1 MILAF
6 GAIGDPVG
14 SSALTLN
21 AQNLVRVGHSP
32 DPDDAFMFY
41 GIASGAV
48 DTAGFE
54 VEQVLEDIES
64 LNRRALAGELEVTAV
79 SIHAYAHLADRYAL
93 MSCGAS
99 MGDGY
104 GPVVVAREAMT
115 LEELAG
121 RTVAIPGT
129 LTSAYL
135 ALRLALGREFEYRV
149 VPFDQILEDVA
160 GGRADAGLIIHEGQL
175 TYSRL
180 GLHNVVD
187 LGVWWA
193 ERTGGLPLPLGGNV
207 VRRDLGDGTM
217 RLLTRIIRDSIAYG
231 LEHREPALSYALDY
245 GRGLDSPMADRFV
258 GMYVNELTRDY
269 GERGR
274 EAIRRFLD
282 EGSAAGIVPTLPELK
297 FVTPDDSP

>member
-1 MILAF
+1 
-6 GAIGDPVG
+6 
-14 SSALTLN
+14 
-21 AQNLVRVGHSP
+21 
-32 DPDDAFMFY
+32 MFY

-54 VEQVLEDIES
+54 IEQVLSDIES
-64 LNRRALAGELEVTAV
+64 LNRKALQGELEVTAV

-104 GPVVVAREAMT
+104 GPLVVARDAMT
-115 LEELAG
+115 LEDVAG

-129 LTSAYL
+129 LTSAFL
-135 ALRLALGREFEYRV
+135 ALRLALGREFEFRV
-149 VPFDQILEDVA
+149 VPFDRILDEVTE
-160 GGRADAGLIIHEGQL
+160 GRADAGLIIHEGQL

-207 VRRDLGDGTM
+207 VRRDLGDRTM
-217 RLLTRIIRDSIAYG
+217 RQLTRIIADSIAYG
-231 LEHREPALSYALDY
+231 LDHRERALEYALDF
-245 GRGLDSPMADRFV
+245 GRGLDSALADRFV

-282 EGSAAGIVPTLPELK
+282 EGAAAGIVPTPPAVS
-297 FVTPDDSP
+297 FVTPNGST